1 MDDAEKKQVT
11 WCHIH
16 IPKTGGT
23 SLREMLLDNFGDG
36 YFSAF
41 SLLEH
46 QKLRLKETKE
56 IIASHW
62 PWLRCY
68 SDHRLSLE
76 LPFDTDLVD
85 LKAIAFVRE
94 PIDQIVSQF
103 HFQQSKSSRMKVS
116 YDESLSHFVDSQYR
130 KERRWA
136 YHLQIRRL
144 MGLTQNKN
152 IAAISEL
159 IAEEKL
165 ILLPLDQFELA
176 CVVLE
181 RLYPAEFHNL
191 HFAKTNVGPKKS
203 DETPEKCKDLIR
215 ELAAP
220 DFRLYSLAK
229 KFLSDAAS
237 EVFQNE
243 LEQSSALS
251 AFHERQENLA
261 SVQ

>member
-1 MDDAEKKQVT
+1 MEDAEKKQII

-23 SLREMLLDNFGDG
+23 SLREMFRDNFKAG

-46 QKLRLKETKE
+46 QKLRLIETE
-56 IIASHW
+56 SIIENHW
-62 PWLRCY
+62 RWLRCY

-76 LPFDTDLVD
+76 LPFDTDLAD

-94 PIDQIVSQF
+94 PVDQIVSQF

-116 YDESLSHFVDSQYR
+116 YDESLNHFLESRYR
-130 KERRWA
+130 KEGRWA

-144 MGLTQNKN
+144 MGITQHKN
-152 IAAISEL
+152 IGEIAEL
-159 IAEEKL
+159 ISKKKL

-181 RLYPAEFHNL
+181 SLYPAEFHDL
-191 HFAKTNVGPKKS
+191 HYARKNVGLKKS
-203 DETPEKCKDLIR
+203 NETPEKCKDLIR

-220 DFRLYSLAK
+220 DFSLYSLAQ

-243 LEQSSALS
+243 LEQSAAVS
-251 AFHERQENLA
+251 AFHERQEKPA
-261 SVQ
+261 IAK